1 MIWTVLENYG
11 DVILSTVMT
20 DIYYTVSNWL
30 IFIFMFSG
38 QQIMYHCIIIFYI
51 NYSKFLNM
59 CLHDAILKGHYADRF
74 WVYNQHPVTGVEN

>member
-20 DIYYTVSNWL
+20 DIYYTVSDWL

-38 QQIMYHCIIIFYI
+38 QQIMYHYI
-51 NYSKFLNM
+51 LSTIQKFLNM
-59 CLHDAILKGHYADRF
+59 CLHNAILKGHHSDRF
-74 WVYNQHPVTGVEN
+74 WVYNQHPVTGVENWA